1 MKKWH
6 PCEKTQNGEVQ
17 HLRPLWTSL
26 SRIQVF
32 TPKICQKNICFF
44 INNSVSAV
52 HPELNG
58 FDGAYFG
65 GHPHGIHLAVGPD
78 RMHLLYEGI
87 GMAIIGWTTIVIT
100 KAGISC
106 E

>member
-1 MKKWH
+1 LREDAKRRGATPAAIVDILQPHSGFYTKNMPKKH
-6 PCEKTQNGEVQ
+6 M
-17 HLRPLWTSL
+17 
-26 SRIQVF
+26 
-32 TPKICQKNICFF
+32 FF

-106 E
+106 G

>member
-1 MKKWH
+1 MAA
-6 PCEKTQNGEVQ
+6 
-17 HLRPLWTSL
+17 LREDAK
-26 SRIQVF
+26 RRGA
-32 TPKICQKNICFF
+32 TPAAIVDILQPHSGFCTKMCQKNIWYFT
-44 INNSVSAV
+44 NNSVFAV